1 MAPRMVLFA
10 WSFTAASCL
19 PALPAASPAGGQ
31 AGGSPTAQGTG
42 ECGSGSWQPGWL
54 EIHHIDAG
62 EAVST
67 LIVSP
72 SGRSMLIDAGEATW
86 DSDNGA
92 ALVGTYVRAVLGCA
106 RLDYIVL
113 SHFHLDHVGYPGHG
127 GIWHLVR
134 QQGFAVG
141 KLLHRDL
148 FRYAGAGGDTLQA
161 WRTYLQSSEARIF
174 NAEIAVLGSGQV
186 QLGGGVQFAF
196 VAVDANGA
204 LPVGDFGADPAPPDE
219 NDYSIAALLR
229 MGKLD
234 YFTAG
239 DLSGQMLVSLQGG
252 YSYHD
257 IETRTAPQV
266 KDVDVYRVSHHG
278 SSHASNSTLLAEM
291 HPRVSIIQVADGNSN
306 GHPTQS
312 AVDRLLTTSALY
324 LTEHGDPGTNLHAGK
339 VVGHVVL
346 RTSTG
351 IDYTVGGDHFVASD
365 PARADSDGDG
375 YFIEADPDDSAASSV
390 PAPNGGC
397 DAAYEACLPT
407 AP

>member
-1 MAPRMVLFA
+1 MALRIVLLAWVFA
-10 WSFTAASCL
+10 VASCL
-19 PALPAASPAGGQ
+19 PALPAASPGGGQ
-31 AGGSPTAQGTG
+31 AGRSPTAQGTG

-72 SGRSMLIDAGEATW
+72 AGRSMLIDAGEATW
-86 DSDNGA
+86 DSDDGA
-92 ALVGTYVRAVLGCA
+92 TLVAAYVRAVLGCA
-106 RLDYIVL
+106 RLDYAVL

-204 LPVGDFGADPAPPDE
+204 LPVGDLSTDAAPPDE

-239 DLSGQMLVSLQGG
+239 DMS
-252 YSYHD
+252 
-257 IETRTAPQV
+257 
-266 KDVDVYRVSHHG
+266 
-278 SSHASNSTLLAEM
+278 
-291 HPRVSIIQVADGNSN
+291 
-306 GHPTQS
+306 
-312 AVDRLLTTSALY
+312 
-324 LTEHGDPGTNLHAGK
+324 
-339 VVGHVVL
+339 
-346 RTSTG
+346 
-351 IDYTVGGDHFVASD
+351 
-365 PARADSDGDG
+365 
-375 YFIEADPDDSAASSV
+375 
-390 PAPNGGC
+390 
-397 DAAYEACLPT
+397 
-407 AP
+407 